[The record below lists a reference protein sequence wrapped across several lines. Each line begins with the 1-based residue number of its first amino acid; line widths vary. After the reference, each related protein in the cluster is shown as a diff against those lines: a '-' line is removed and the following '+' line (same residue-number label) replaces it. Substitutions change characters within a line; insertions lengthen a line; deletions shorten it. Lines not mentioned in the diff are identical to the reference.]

1 MVSENYPS
9 NGLQRTLWKR
19 LESYALR
26 HAAACIFTTE
36 RAAITYRQRY
46 PMAQA
51 RCHVIENGYDEDAFN
66 GVEPDRFG
74 APANKLLILHS
85 GLIYPKDR
93 NPSTFFSAINSLLQ
107 KKMIDREN
115 LCIRFRAPYHD
126 EEVLASA
133 QQYGLQDVVEVAA
146 PVPYQRA
153 IAEMLGADLLVV
165 FQGSSFNAQIP
176 AKIYEYLR
184 TGRPV
189 FAVVDP
195 SGDTAA
201 VLHQFPL
208 VYVADI
214 SSGASV
220 GDRLEEALG
229 DMKIGAQE
237 GAAEK
242 NIELVRGYSRKEQ
255 TNRLV
260 KYFNNI
266 ESR

>member
-1 MVSENYPS
+1 
-9 NGLQRTLWKR
+9 
-19 LESYALR
+19 
-26 HAAACIFTTE
+26 
-36 RAAITYRQRY
+36 
-46 PMAQA
+46 
-51 RCHVIENGYDEDAFN
+51 
-66 GVEPDRFG
+66 
-74 APANKLLILHS
+74 
-85 GLIYPKDR
+85 
-93 NPSTFFSAINSLLQ
+93 
-107 KKMIDREN
+107 
-115 LCIRFRAPYHD
+115 
-126 EEVLASA
+126 
-133 QQYGLQDVVEVAA
+133 
-146 PVPYQRA
+146 
-153 IAEMLGADLLVV
+153 V

>member
-1 MVSENYPS
+1 MATSS
-9 NGLQRTLWKR
+9 RITL
-19 LESYALR
+19 
-26 HAAACIFTTE
+26 
-36 RAAITYRQRY
+36 
-46 PMAQA
+46 
-51 RCHVIENGYDEDAFN
+51 
-66 GVEPDRFG
+66 
-74 APANKLLILHS
+74 
-85 GLIYPKDR
+85 
-93 NPSTFFSAINSLLQ
+93 NP
-107 KKMIDREN
+107 
-115 LCIRFRAPYHD
+115 
-126 EEVLASA
+126 
-133 QQYGLQDVVEVAA
+133 
-146 PVPYQRA
+146 QRA